1 MIGNLLS
8 ARELKPKNL
17 NKELIS
23 LITSKLSNFN
33 SRNQSN
39 RKKGKTN
46 QIINQNISKEKFK
59 KSKKKIIENI
69 NLDNNVK
76 ENKNNILLKAEKK
89 MIKNLKK
96 YNITE
101 DKYNKK
107 IITDII
113 YDERKH
119 IVSVFKNN
127 LLWDETSDFLN
138 RFYFKFESKNRLP
151 KINHYYEKYTLF
163 APVYFSLEEVI
174 KIMIKNVKRKKKY
187 LEILEENEDI
197 NFNNNNDNK
206 DFIRII
212 NKSEI
217 SQTLSLNTYVNKAS
231 LTNTFSTF
239 HLENKNTS
247 KDLGQILNKFM
258 NDSSLSI
265 YDEHIIS
272 KDIKNNSYEKFINN
286 FQSSKSLFKL
296 NNYEIEKNNKKRKED
311 YFEKK
316 TKAINKAKLPK
327 IGKILEIKKLN
338 LQNINNISLPTK
350 IINEKKYNKLSN
362 SDRQQIANFY
372 TIRNESSNFKKKINL
387 KPKNNF
393 SNNLLFTHKIISS
406 TSRETNLKKTNNI
419 IKIKEKNNSIQSLLK
434 ISHNKKSIS
443 SRTKN
448 NNLTQNKVIKQKRKN
463 NLVIQTN
470 SIKNSKSNNSR
481 NKSNSN
487 IKKSKKKNL
496 TNIITT
502 PINFIT
508 NNTISSSIYNI
519 NLNLNLEHII
529 TNPNKKNK
537 KQSNLNSVLKNKSKS
552 KKKIKNNIN
561 NLDALSNVFNSKNF
575 NKKKIKESKRKD
587 EKILYDLNSLE
598 NNLQISINKH
608 LSNNNNISNIT
619 NSTNNR
625 SLNININCINNIS
638 EKRLSRNERKSSSI
652 LSNLL
657 TGNTNKGI
665 HLVISLNDNKN
676 SQPKQKKIKSNNN
689 IYLIDSLF
697 HETSVDLRKSKKK
710 FNCQT
715 NKKYSLTSR
724 EKDIP
729 YQLIY
734 KILRNKNKNIK

>member
-1 MIGNLLS
+1 MFGNLLS

-39 RKKGKTN
+39 RKNGKTN

-138 RFYFKFESKNRLP
+138 RFYFKFESRNRLP

-187 LEILEENEDI
+187 LEIIEENEDI

-217 SQTLSLNTYVNKAS
+217 SETLSLNTYVNKNS

-258 NDSSLSI
+258 NDSSLSF

-272 KDIKNNSYEKFINN
+272 KDLKNNSYDKFINN

-316 TKAINKAKLPK
+316 TNEINKTKLPK
-327 IGKILEIKKLN
+327 TGKILEIKKLN
-338 LQNINNISLPTK
+338 LQNINNISLPSKT
-350 IINEKKYNKLSN
+350 INEKKYNKLSN
-362 SDRQQIANFY
+362 SGRQQIANFY

-387 KPKNNF
+387 KPNNNC
-393 SNNLLFTHKIISS
+393 SNNLLFTQKIISS
-406 TSRETNLKKTNNI
+406 TSRETNLKKTNNT
-419 IKIKEKNNSIQSLLK
+419 IKIKEKNNSIESLLK
-434 ISHNKKSIS
+434 ISHNKKSNS
-443 SRTKN
+443 SRIKN
-448 NNLTQNKVIKQKRKN
+448 NNLTQNKEIKQKRKN

-470 SIKNSKSNNSR
+470 SIKNSKTNNSR
-481 NKSNSN
+481 NKSNSI

-508 NNTISSSIYNI
+508 NNTISSSIFNI
-519 NLNLNLEHII
+519 NLNLNLEHIL

-561 NLDALSNVFNSKNF
+561 NLDALSNVFKAKNF
-575 NKKKIKESKRKD
+575 NKKKIIESKRKD

-638 EKRLSRNERKSSSI
+638 EKKLSRNERKSSSI

-657 TGNTNKGI
+657 TGNTNKGK

-697 HETSVDLRKSKKK
+697 HETSVDLRKLKKK
-710 FNCQT
+710 FNCQM

-734 KILRNKNKNIK
+734 KMLRNKNSK